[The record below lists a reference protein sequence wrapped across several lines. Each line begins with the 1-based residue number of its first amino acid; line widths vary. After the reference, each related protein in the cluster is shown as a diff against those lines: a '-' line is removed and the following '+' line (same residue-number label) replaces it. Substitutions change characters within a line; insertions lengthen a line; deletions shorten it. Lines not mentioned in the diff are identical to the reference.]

1 METINDKYTKY
12 FGRLNDPTSSA
23 FIQGPCGDEMEFYLV
38 IEKDKIQDI
47 KFYTTGCEPTI
58 MCAAVVAEK
67 AIAKTIYE
75 ALGISAKQVMDVLQ
89 ELPDDHKH
97 CSILAVTTF
106 YRACADYLL
115 QS

>member
-23 FIQGPCGDEMEFYLV
+23 FIKGPCGDEMEFYLV
-38 IEKDKIQDI
+38 IENDKIQDI
-47 KFYTTGCEPTI
+47 RFYTTGCEPTI
-58 MCAAVVAEK
+58 MCASVVAENT
-67 AIAKTIYE
+67 IGKTIYDG
-75 ALGISAKQVMDVLQ
+75 LGIFAKEVMDVLQ
-89 ELPDDHKH
+89 DLPADHKH

-115 QS
+115 KS